1 MTEKEKAKA
10 YDEAIERA
18 KKLYGNGIIEEIF
31 PELKESKDKKIREA
45 ILKGLI
51 DCRDAPDLGWSN
63 FGGIHI
69 DDCIAWLEKQGDKDK
84 LIQELGEY
92 KVKYTQE
99 VLEKYINSM
108 SNKDDE
114 RLRKNCIH
122 FLELQKQHH
131 AATFEIEECIDWLEK
146 QGEQKPTLPKWKY
159 KKDNTPLLRDSI
171 ILNKYGGVAKSPSGA
186 IVSDAWVLDYDEL
199 AKLPKE
205 EKIEPK
211 FKVGDWVIFI
221 TSGSIY
227 QVEKIENYEY
237 TLRDIHGGSFCVSF
251 SNEKLIRE
259 WNIQDVK
266 DGDVLS
272 FYSEYK
278 GNKMVQV
285 GIIEK
290 YVGKHG
296 GCSNTFKIHVGVN
309 WDNNLQIGRYMGC
322 SDIYPA
328 TKEQR
333 DLLSQKIKDAGYK
346 WNDETKA
353 LEKLEDFGKVGKS
366 SFHEGD
372 WVVYNNDVCQIV
384 KREEG
389 CNKLVTVFGIE
400 KELVNERNLSTARL
414 WTIQDGKDG
423 DILFTSS
430 SASSDTFVFKN
441 IDEKGNA
448 ECYFAYDS
456 EDGFTEGKYHFIGSA
471 SDCKPATK
479 EQRDLLFQ
487 KIKETGYEWDVD
499 KKELKKLDLVP
510 NKKPILEGLKMK
522 TYNDINIGDTV
533 YIWGTSDSSVDET
546 TITEKYDDR
555 GHWNLKFSN
564 GCVGRALKNGTSST
578 MGMYA
583 CLVYS
588 DKEAVRESINEQ
600 IKILSNIKI

>member
-18 KKLYGNGIIEEIF
+18 KKLYGNGIVEEIF
-31 PELKESKDKKIREA
+31 TELKES
-45 ILKGLI
+45 
-51 DCRDAPDLGWSN
+51 
-63 FGGIHI
+63 
-69 DDCIAWLEKQGDKDK
+69 
-84 LIQELGEY
+84 
-92 KVKYTQE
+92 
-99 VLEKYINSM
+99 
-108 SNKDDE
+108 DDE
-114 RLRKNCIH
+114 RIRKWIIDDIRYNMNNEP
-122 FLELQKQHH
+122 LNNSEYKKK
-131 AATFEIEECIDWLEK
+131 AEKAIDWLEK

-322 SDIYPA
+322 DDIYPA

-333 DLLSQKIKDAGYK
+333 D
-346 WNDETKA
+346 A
-353 LEKLEDFGKVGKS
+353 LIMKTL
-366 SFHEGD
+366 
-372 WVVYNNDVCQIV
+372 NDV
-384 KREEG
+384 
-389 CNKLVTVFGIE
+389 
-400 KELVNERNLSTARL
+400 
-414 WTIQDGKDG
+414 
-423 DILFTSS
+423 
-430 SASSDTFVFKN
+430 
-441 IDEKGNA
+441 
-448 ECYFAYDS
+448 
-456 EDGFTEGKYHFIGSA
+456 
-471 SDCKPATK
+471 
-479 EQRDLLFQ
+479 
-487 KIKETGYEWDVD
+487 GYEWDVE
-499 KKELKKLDLVP
+499 KKELKKLS
-510 NKKPILEGLKMK
+510 N
-522 TYNDINIGDTV
+522 Y
-533 YIWGTSDSSVDET
+533 DSTRVN
-546 TITEKYDDR
+546 R
-555 GHWNLKFSN
+555 
-564 GCVGRALKNGTSST
+564 
-578 MGMYA
+578 
-583 CLVYS
+583 
-588 DKEAVRESINEQ
+588 
-600 IKILSNIKI
+600 